1 MVAGIERILK
11 ESLTILV
18 LCATGGVIAGLLL
31 HDMEGEVAKVPG
43 VLVLLPAILG
53 LRGNISGVLGSRLAS
68 ALHLGLIDAELKWNK
83 PLADNIYASMILNVV
98 MSFLLGIIAYCAYI
112 FAGFS
117 ESVSI
122 LQLTLISL
130 ITGTFA
136 GIILTVLTVYLSI
149 VTFAKGFDPDNILM
163 PSLSTVGDIITVL
176 CLLAAIKFVGFI
188 PFI

>member
-1 MVAGIERILK
+1 MTSGMKRILR
-11 ESLTILV
+11 ESLPILV
-18 LCATGGVIAGLLL
+18 LCAAGGVIAGLLL
-31 HDMEGEVAKVPG
+31 HDMEKDIAKIPG

-98 MSFLLGIIAYCAYI
+98 MSFLLGIIAYYAYI
-112 FAGFS
+112 FAGFPDTA
-117 ESVSI
+117 SI

-130 ITGTFA
+130 IAGTLA
-136 GIILTVLTVYLSI
+136 GIILTVMTVYLAI

-176 CLLAAIKFVGFI
+176 CLLIAIKFVSFI

>member
-1 MVAGIERILK
+1 MTSGVKKIIK
-11 ESLTILV
+11 ESLPILILTAV
-18 LCATGGVIAGLLL
+18 GGVIAGLLL
-31 HDMEGEVAKVPG
+31 HDMEADITMIPG

-98 MSFLLGIIAYCAYI
+98 MSFLLGIIAYYAYI

-117 ESVSI
+117 DSASI
-122 LQLTLISL
+122 IQLTLISL
-130 ITGTFA
+130 IAGTLA
-136 GIILTVLTVYLSI
+136 GVILTALTVLLSI
-149 VTFAKGFDPDNILM
+149 LTFARGFDPDNILM
-163 PSLSTVGDIITVL
+163 PSVSTVGDIITVL
-176 CLLAAIKFVGFI
+176 CLLFAIRIVIFL